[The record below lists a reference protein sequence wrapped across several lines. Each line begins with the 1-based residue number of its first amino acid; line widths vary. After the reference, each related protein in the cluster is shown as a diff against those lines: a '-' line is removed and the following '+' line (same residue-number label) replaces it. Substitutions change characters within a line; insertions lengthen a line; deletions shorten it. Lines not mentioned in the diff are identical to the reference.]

1 VHTFLW
7 SFHLQFSLEQRGHV
21 SKVNLP
27 LSSGELLDRMDE
39 VHELYTKWGKRRKKL
54 YKGEFP
60 GKNCTRVNF
69 LVCKVTY
76 ILQRGVLVD
85 ILKW

>member
-39 VHELYTKWGKRRKKL
+39 VHELYTKWGKRRR
-54 YKGEFP
+54 
-60 GKNCTRVNF
+60 KNCTRVNF
-69 LVCKVTY
+69 LVKTV
-76 ILQRGVLVD
+76 QG
-85 ILKW
+85 